1 MWRWL
6 LLGLLLG
13 ALSVVAT
20 AAPGDVSLLIE
31 PKELTQSL
39 DQVRVLDLRPAK
51 VFRQGHIPGAVH
63 CSVRRLDNAE
73 ANRQGLPVP
82 LEDARALFHEL
93 GIDADRAV
101 LVYDDQ
107 GGRFAARFF
116 YFAEFFGHPQVRVLN
131 GGWTAWRQSG
141 GAVETEA
148 RPVPAGTFQP
158 RANHDRIATAEWIR
172 QRLEQHE
179 NPIVLDARSP
189 EEYSGEVVT
198 AGPRGGHI
206 PGARN
211 LDWREAI
218 AANGR
223 FKPAK
228 ELRGLLRERGLDFDR
243 EVVTYCNSGTR
254 SSHLY
259 FVLRLL
265 GHPKVRNYDGSW
277 KDWGSRRELPTEKE

>member
-1 MWRWL
+1 M
-6 LLGLLLG
+6 
-13 ALSVVAT
+13 
-20 AAPGDVSLLIE
+20 
-31 PKELTQSL
+31 
-39 DQVRVLDLRPAK
+39 
-51 VFRQGHIPGAVH
+51 
-63 CSVRRLDNAE
+63 
-73 ANRQGLPVP
+73 
-82 LEDARALFHEL
+82 
-93 GIDADRAV
+93 
-101 LVYDDQ
+101 
-107 GGRFAARFF
+107 
-116 YFAEFFGHPQVRVLN
+116 RVLN
-131 GGWTAWRQSG
+131 GGWAGWQHAG

-148 RPVPAGTFQP
+148 RPVSTGTFQP
-158 RANHDRIATAEWIR
+158 RANDDRIATAEWIR

-265 GHPKVRNYDGSW
+265 GHPRVRNYDGSG
-277 KDWGSRRELPTEKE
+277 KTGALAANCPQNSSAVPGGRRAVASAGPRAARPARRAESASLSRPQFSVVRQ